1 MEAKLRIPSWLQS
14 SRAIIY
20 RLSSVFSFNLKTSG
34 ATCTNTDWEWM
45 PRVSP
50 RLQRLEPRSSRMG
63 TSHQAGAPFTGETTS
78 RPGKRIKLAP
88 STENSSTLLDLHKL
102 KRLQPSGA
110 LTESNQTVL
119 SKESLVIAGSSQL
132 PPQSLSRKRESKRSS
147 PRKSTAQMVS
157 SCSTCST
164 WGNQ

>member
-1 MEAKLRIPSWLQS
+1 
-14 SRAIIY
+14 
-20 RLSSVFSFNLKTSG
+20 
-34 ATCTNTDWEWM
+34 M

-50 RLQRLEPRSSRMG
+50 RLQRLQPRSSRMG

-88 STENSSTLLDLHKL
+88 STENSSTLLDPHKL
-102 KRLQPSGA
+102 KKLQASGA
-110 LTESNQTVL
+110 LTESNLTVL

-147 PRKSTAQMVS
+147 PRKNTAQMVS

-164 WGNQ
+164 WENQYRLSLTITYQSRRKEKKSNKKHRSITPSWLLTRQQA